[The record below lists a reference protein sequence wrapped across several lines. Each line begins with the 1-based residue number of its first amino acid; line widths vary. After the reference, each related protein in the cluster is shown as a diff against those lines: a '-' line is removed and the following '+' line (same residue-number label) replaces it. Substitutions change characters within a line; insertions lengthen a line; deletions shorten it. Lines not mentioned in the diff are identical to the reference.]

1 MDQQTSRRQWIYATV
16 VLCCYGF
23 FKEFKPSE
31 PFLTPY
37 LEDSKNFTKDQVNA
51 EIYPF
56 WPYSYLVSAVFVFLL
71 TDIARY
77 KPIILLE
84 SVAYLLT
91 RVLLIWGT
99 SVFAMQMMQVVYGVA
114 TATEIAYFSYI
125 YAAVSVVHFKKV
137 TSYVRAVRLF
147 GQSMAGIAGQVLW
160 QTKAV
165 SLRGLNYFSFA
176 SVCVACV
183 FAILLPNVS
192 SCSCCQGTRNRER
205 SLLIYGEDIQE
216 PSMRSGSPF
225 LRLRRWFRGVIRDH
239 WRDFVKFY
247 SNLSLLRWSVW
258 WALATCGW
266 LQVGNYVQSLWKEV
280 ADESGV
286 SYDYNGL
293 VEALATL
300 CGAAAAFILSY
311 LRVNWPVWGELTI
324 GVLSFGD
331 SLVLFVA
338 SSASELWLA
347 YLCHILFRTTYAF
360 LITIARW
367 ASLRPSLAY
376 SRTHSLTHSF
386 THSLTHSFTH
396 SLFPSL
402 PC

>member
-1 MDQQTSRRQWIYATV
+1 MDQHPAPRSPRQWIYATV

-23 FKEFKPSE
+23 FKELKPSE

-37 LEDSKNFTKDQVNA
+37 LVDTKNFTKDEVNSQ
-51 EIYPF
+51 IYPF

-71 TDIARY
+71 TDIVRY
-77 KPIILLE
+77 KPVILVE
-84 SVAYLLT
+84 SVAYLST

-99 SVFAMQMMQVVYGVA
+99 SVFSMQMMQVVYGIA

-147 GQSMAGIAGQVLW
+147 GQSMAGILAQVLW
-160 QTKAV
+160 QTNV
-165 SLRGLNYFSFA
+165 LSLRQLNYFSFA

-192 SCSCCQGTRNRER
+192 SCSSAICCQGNRR
-205 SLLIYGEDIQE
+205 SLQINYSEDDQE
-216 PSMRSGSPF
+216 SSGVDRNPMERLKMW
-225 LRLRRWFRGVIRDH
+225 LRNILRNH

-247 SNLSLLRWSVW
+247 SNLSLLRWSIW

-293 VEALATL
+293 VEAMATL
-300 CGAAAAFILSY
+300 SGAAAAFVLSY
-311 LRVNWPVWGELTI
+311 LKVNWPVWGELTI

-331 SLVLFVA
+331 SLLLFTA
-338 SSASELWLA
+338 SSASQLWLA

-360 LITIARW
+360 LITIAR
-367 ASLRPSLAY
+367 
-376 SRTHSLTHSF
+376 
-386 THSLTHSFTH
+386 
-396 SLFPSL
+396 
-402 PC
+402 